1 MSNSVSP
8 RLAMQLEAGYVLSIP
23 KLRDLRQEKG
33 FIVGRYAS
41 PFEREGWWNP
51 MKAYYAGQ
59 NPYL

>member
-1 MSNSVSP
+1 
-8 RLAMQLEAGYVLSIP
+8 MQLEAGYVLSIP